1 MAADDIN
8 TKDDDDDLF
17 GDDDGS
23 DGEDTDDLIAAASA
37 KQGPPS
43 IAHSKTIKKVSATTS
58 RSAAD
63 FDDNDDDDDSDDDAA
78 GLFDS
83 SDEDDDAGPTKKK
96 KVKSKK
102 LLGGGKNKGKK
113 LFVGG
118 SNKTEKRDS
127 SSSTTADATKTQPKT
142 MKERMEALANKKR
155 IAGGV
160 KDTSEGAEPK
170 KKRSKNST
178 TTNATAANGV
188 EKNTNDDEESVNSA
202 EFVRTKED
210 DDFID
215 SDDDSVARK
224 ELYAEQHFDD
234 EENSDMEEK
243 TKKKKNTAAATA
255 AGKGGRK
262 SGGGGGIDKISLS
275 DDEDAN
281 NPNDATNALKAAVR
295 NMSKSKKKLPGLA
308 DLEEEGNA
316 FLRQMEDAAD
326 ADDKCIAAKTPAF
339 NKLAMLPTVLS
350 MLVRKRPET
359 GKDGTSMVR
368 VLLDNDLLSYCKRW
382 VQPLPNGTLG
392 NVTLRRGIIDCV
404 ATMTGELGV
413 QTSDL
418 KRSGFGRTVMTLYR
432 HKNETQE
439 MKKILKGMIEQW
451 SRPIFQKSGNLRDLE
466 GAQQQQQ
473 QYGMGGNDNS
483 LVGLARARHL
493 EARREEEER
502 SSATAT
508 SSRAGGGGTRG
519 GAKMESSGRG
529 RTEDDLERIIAKGA
543 EAARDLG
550 NNRVRIPYSK
560 GFQYSIRPESRH
572 GNVSDSRNL
581 ISGRKAEGRNSAGG
595 SNGGGGG
602 GIMDE
607 KRGALSKRM
616 EAKSRKTNKST
627 QRSANVSVEGRVVK

>member
-1 MAADDIN
+1 MAADDTTT
-8 TKDDDDDLF
+8 TKDDDDLF
-17 GDDDGS
+17 GDDDDDS
-23 DGEDTDDLIAAASA
+23 DGEDTDDLIAAASSS
-37 KQGPPS
+37 KQGPTS
-43 IAHSKTIKKVSATTS
+43 IAHSKTTKKQVVVSATTTS

-63 FDDNDDDDDSDDDAA
+63 FDDNDDDSDDDVA

-83 SDEDDDAGPTKKK
+83 SDEEDEDDAPTKKK
-96 KVKSKK
+96 KAKSKK
-102 LLGGGKNKGKK
+102 LLGGGKKKGKK
-113 LFVGG
+113 LLGG
-118 SNKTEKRDS
+118 TKAVEKKDG
-127 SSSTTADATKTQPKT
+127 STTADATKTQPKT

-155 IAGGV
+155 IAGSV
-160 KDTSEGAEPK
+160 KDTTSEVAAEPK
-170 KKRSKNST
+170 KKRSKNNT
-178 TTNATAANGV
+178 TTTTHATDANGV

-224 ELYAEQHFDD
+224 ELYAEQHFD
-234 EENSDMEEK
+234 EEEDSDMEEK
-243 TKKKKNTAAATA
+243 TKKKKSTTS

-262 SGGGGGIDKISLS
+262 SGGGGGGIDKISLS
-275 DDEDAN
+275 DDEDT

-316 FLRQMEDAAD
+316 FLRQMEDAAN

-382 VQPLPNGTLG
+382 VHPLPNGTLG
-392 NVTLRRGIIDCV
+392 NLTLRRGIIDCV

-432 HKNETQE
+432 HKNETPE
-439 MKKILKGMIEQW
+439 MKKVLMGMIETW

-473 QYGMGGNDNS
+473 QYGMGSNDNS

-493 EARREEEER
+493 ETRREEEER
-502 SSATAT
+502 SSSTAA
-508 SSRAGGGGTRG
+508 SSGGGGVRG

-543 EAARDLG
+543 ETARDIG

-581 ISGRKAEGRNSAGG
+581 ISGRKAEGRNSVGG
-595 SNGGGGG
+595 SGGGGS
-602 GIMDE
+602 IMDE